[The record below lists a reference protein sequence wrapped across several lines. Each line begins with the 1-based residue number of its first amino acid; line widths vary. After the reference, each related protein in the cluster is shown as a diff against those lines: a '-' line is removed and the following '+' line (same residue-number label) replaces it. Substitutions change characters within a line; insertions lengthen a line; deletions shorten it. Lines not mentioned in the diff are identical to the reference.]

1 MSWMGLTLQLICDS
15 LPNNWWFS
23 ISSSNAWVS
32 GISEISGAGGRNQS
46 IDISLSRWLYK
57 IQKYEFMLTKI

>member
-1 MSWMGLTLQLICDS
+1 MDLTSQLTCDT
-15 LPNNWWFS
+15 LPNNLQLS

-46 IDISLSRWLYK
+46 KDFSLSRWLYK

>member
-15 LPNNWWFS
+15 LTNSWWFS

>member
-1 MSWMGLTLQLICDS
+1 MDLTSQLTCDT
-15 LPNNWWFS
+15 LPNNLWLS

-46 IDISLSRWLYK
+46 KDFSLSRWLYK